1 MNNKNKKVLIIED
14 DPFIADVY
22 VLKLESE
29 GYDVETAEDGLQ
41 GLEVLHKEKFDIILL
56 DILMP
61 NLDGF
66 KVLERIKMVPELSK
80 IPVIILTNLSQKKD
94 IKKGIDLGAS
104 DYIIKTKFTPT
115 EVVKTIEKVLSEGGK

>member
-1 MNNKNKKVLIIED
+1 MDNKNKKVLIIED

-29 GYDVETAEDGLQ
+29 GYDVDTAPDGLK
-41 GLEVLHKEKFDIILL
+41 GLDAIKKKKYDIILL

-61 NLDGF
+61 NMDGF
-66 KVLERIKMVPELSK
+66 KVLEQIKMIPGFSK
-80 IPVIILTNLSQKKD
+80 VPVIILTNLSQKKD
-94 IKKGIDLGAS
+94 IQKGIDLGAS

-115 EVVKTIEKVLSEGGK
+115 EVVKTINKVLEEN

>member
-29 GYDVETAEDGLQ
+29 GYNVESAEDGIK
-41 GLEVLHKEKFDIILL
+41 GLAAMKKNKYDVVLL

-61 NLDGF
+61 NMDGF
-66 KVLERIKMVPELSK
+66 KVLEQIKMVPELNK

-94 IKKGIDLGAS
+94 IQKGIDLGAR

-115 EVVKTIEKVLSEGGK
+115 EVVKTISKVLSEK

>member
-1 MNNKNKKVLIIED
+1 MDIKNRKVLIIED

-29 GYDVETAEDGLQ
+29 GYDVETAEDGII
-41 GLEVLHKEKFDIILL
+41 GLNKLKKKKYDIILL

-61 NLDGF
+61 NMDGF
-66 KVLERIKMVPELSK
+66 KVLEQIKMNPEVSK
-80 IPVIILTNLSQKKD
+80 TPVVILTNLSQKKD
-94 IKKGIDLGAS
+94 IQKGLDLGAT

-115 EVVKTIEKVLSEGGK
+115 EVVKTISKVLEIK

>member
-1 MNNKNKKVLIIED
+1 MKPNNKKVLIIED

-29 GYDVETAEDGLQ
+29 GYDVEAAEDGLK
-41 GLEVLHKEKFDIILL
+41 GLEMLKKKKYDIILL

-66 KVLERIKMVPELSK
+66 KVLERIKLLPDLNKVP
-80 IPVIILTNLSQKKD
+80 VVILTNLSQKKD
-94 IKKGIDLGAS
+94 IKKGLELGAV

-115 EVVKTIEKVLSEGGK
+115 EVVKTINKVLAEDR

>member
-1 MNNKNKKVLIIED
+1 MKPNNKKVLIIED

-41 GLEVLHKEKFDIILL
+41 GLAMLKRKKYDIILL

-66 KVLERIKMVPELSK
+66 KVLERIKLIPDLSGVP
-80 IPVIILTNLSQKKD
+80 VVILTNLSQKKD
-94 IKKGIDLGAS
+94 IKKGLDLGAS

-115 EVVKTIEKVLSEGGK
+115 EVVKTIGKVLKNS

>member
-1 MNNKNKKVLIIED
+1 MAKKDQKVLIIED

-29 GYDVETAEDGLQ
+29 GYDVETAEDGLR
-41 GLEVLHKEKFDIILL
+41 GLDMLKKNKYDIILL

-66 KVLERIKMVPELSK
+66 KVLERIKMTPEISK
-80 IPVIILTNLSQKKD
+80 VPVIILTNLSQKKD
-94 IKKGIDLGAS
+94 IQKGLDLGAT

-115 EVVKTIEKVLSEGGK
+115 EVVKTINKVLE

>member
-1 MNNKNKKVLIIED
+1 MNKNNKVLIVED

-29 GYDVETAEDGLQ
+29 GYEVETAEDGLK
-41 GLEVLHKEKFDIILL
+41 GLEMLKKNKYDVILL

-66 KVLERIKMVPELSK
+66 KVLEQIKMKPDISK

-94 IKKGIDLGAS
+94 IQKGIDLGAS
-104 DYIIKTKFTPT
+104 DYIIKTKFTPS
-115 EVVKTIEKVLSEGGK
+115 EVVKTISKVLGNS

>member
-1 MNNKNKKVLIIED
+1 MDIKNKKVLIVED
-14 DPFIADVY
+14 DPFITDVY

-29 GYDVETAEDGLQ
+29 GYDVETAEDGII
-41 GLEVLHKEKFDIILL
+41 GLGKLKKKKYDIILL

-66 KVLERIKMVPELSK
+66 KVLEQIKMNPVVSK
-80 IPVIILTNLSQKKD
+80 IPVVILTNLSQKKD
-94 IKKGIDLGAS
+94 IQKGLDLGAT

-115 EVVKTIEKVLSEGGK
+115 EVVKTINKVLEEVK

>member
-1 MNNKNKKVLIIED
+1 MDIKNKKVLIVED

-29 GYDVETAEDGLQ
+29 GYDVETAEDGIV
-41 GLEVLHKEKFDIILL
+41 GLNKLKKKKYDIILL

-66 KVLERIKMVPELSK
+66 KVLEQIKMNPEVSK
-80 IPVIILTNLSQKKD
+80 IPVVILTNLSQKKD
-94 IKKGIDLGAS
+94 IQKGLDLGAT

-115 EVVKTIEKVLSEGGK
+115 EVVKTINKVLEINK

>member
-1 MNNKNKKVLIIED
+1 MDIKNKKVLIIED

-29 GYDVETAEDGLQ
+29 GYDVETAEDGII
-41 GLEVLHKEKFDIILL
+41 GLNKLKKKKYDIILL

-66 KVLERIKMVPELSK
+66 KVLEQIKMNPEVSK
-80 IPVIILTNLSQKKD
+80 IPVVILTNLSQKKD
-94 IKKGIDLGAS
+94 IQKGLDLGAT

-115 EVVKTIEKVLSEGGK
+115 EVVKTINKVLNIS

>member
-1 MNNKNKKVLIIED
+1 MDIKNKKVLIVED

-29 GYDVETAEDGLQ
+29 GYSVDSAEDGLI
-41 GLEVLHKEKFDIILL
+41 GLEKLKKKKYDIILL

-61 NLDGF
+61 NMDGF
-66 KVLERIKMVPELSK
+66 KVLEQIKMNPGINK
-80 IPVIILTNLSQKKD
+80 IPVVILTNLSQKKD
-94 IKKGIDLGAS
+94 IQKGLDLGAT

-115 EVVKTIEKVLSEGGK
+115 EVVKTINKVLETTK

>member
-1 MNNKNKKVLIIED
+1 MKSNEKKVLIIED

-29 GYDVETAEDGLQ
+29 GYDVETAEDGII
-41 GLEVLHKEKFDIILL
+41 GLEKLKKNKYDIILL

-66 KVLERIKMVPELSK
+66 KVLERIKMNPEVSK
-80 IPVIILTNLSQKKD
+80 IPVVILTNLSQKKD
-94 IKKGIDLGAS
+94 IQKGLDLGAT

-115 EVVKTIEKVLSEGGK
+115 EVVKTINKVLETNKS

>member
-1 MNNKNKKVLIIED
+1 MKSNNKNVLIIED

-29 GYDVETAEDGLQ
+29 GYDVETAEDGIK
-41 GLEVLHKEKFDIILL
+41 GLEALKKKGYDIVLL

-61 NLDGF
+61 NMDGF
-66 KVLERIKMVPELSK
+66 KVLERIKMTPSLSK
-80 IPVIILTNLSQKKD
+80 VPVVILTNLSQKKD
-94 IKKGIDLGAS
+94 IQKGLELGAT

-115 EVVKTIEKVLSEGGK
+115 EVVKTINKVLEN

>member
-1 MNNKNKKVLIIED
+1 MNNKNRKVLIIED

-29 GYDVETAEDGLQ
+29 GYDVDGAPDGVQ
-41 GLEVLHKEKFDIILL
+41 GLEMIKKNKYDIILL

-61 NLDGF
+61 NMDGF
-66 KVLERIKMVPELSK
+66 KVLEQIKMIPEISK

-94 IKKGIDLGAS
+94 IQKGIDLGAS

-115 EVVKTIEKVLSEGGK
+115 EVLKTINKVLEEN

>member
-1 MNNKNKKVLIIED
+1 LIVED

-29 GYDVETAEDGLQ
+29 GYNVETAEDGLK
-41 GLEVLHKEKFDIILL
+41 GLEALKKKRFDVVLL

-61 NLDGF
+61 NMDGF
-66 KVLERIKMVPELSK
+66 KVLEQIKKNPSMSQV
-80 IPVIILTNLSQKKD
+80 PVIILTNLSQKKD
-94 IKKGIDLGAS
+94 IQKGIELGAS

-115 EVVKTIEKVLSEGGK
+115 EVVKTISKVLGR

>member
-1 MNNKNKKVLIIED
+1 MDIKDKKVLIIED

-29 GYDVETAEDGLQ
+29 GYDVETAEDGIL
-41 GLEVLHKEKFDIILL
+41 GLEKLKKKKYDIILL

-61 NLDGF
+61 NMNGF
-66 KVLERIKMVPELSK
+66 KVLEQIKMNPEVSK
-80 IPVIILTNLSQKKD
+80 TPVVILTNLSQKKD
-94 IKKGIDLGAS
+94 IQKGLDLGAT

-115 EVVKTIEKVLSEGGK
+115 EVVKTINKVLKAS

>member
-1 MNNKNKKVLIIED
+1 MKNKNKSVLIIED

-29 GYDVETAEDGLQ
+29 GYSVETAEDGVI
-41 GLEVLHKEKFDIILL
+41 GLEMLKKKRYDIVLL
-56 DILMP
+56 DIVMP

-66 KVLERIKMVPELSK
+66 KVLERIKMNPEMSK
-80 IPVIILTNLSQKKD
+80 TPVVILTNLSQKKD
-94 IKKGIDLGAS
+94 IQKGLNLGAT

-115 EVVKTIEKVLSEGGK
+115 EVVKTINKVLGED

>member
-1 MNNKNKKVLIIED
+1 MENKNKRVLIVED

-29 GYDVETAEDGLQ
+29 GYSVDTAEDGLK
-41 GLEVLHKEKFDIILL
+41 GLAALKRKKFDVVLL

-61 NLDGF
+61 NMDGF
-66 KVLERIKMVPELSK
+66 KVLEQIKKNPSVSR

-94 IKKGIDLGAS
+94 IQKGIELGAS

-115 EVVKTIEKVLSEGGK
+115 EVVKTITKVLGK

>member
-1 MNNKNKKVLIIED
+1 MENKNKKVLIVED

-29 GYDVETAEDGLQ
+29 GYNVETAEDGLK
-41 GLEVLHKEKFDIILL
+41 GLEALKKKRFDVVLL

-61 NLDGF
+61 NMDGF
-66 KVLERIKMVPELSK
+66 KVLEQIKKNPSMSQV
-80 IPVIILTNLSQKKD
+80 PVIILTNLSQKKD
-94 IKKGIDLGAS
+94 IQKGIELGAS

-115 EVVKTIEKVLSEGGK
+115 EVVKTISKVLGR